1 MTRVMDMQQYDI
13 EQLEKLYITL
23 GKEGKHR
30 RTTQRLKLY
39 DLHRMDLWKKI
50 RVSHA
55 QLLEA
60 DPPPPKEY
68 EEKYKKAEEINRKMM
83 EKLNDWGHPA
93 GMSDDVPAEARAAF
107 ATEMASP
114 GAMQQAGPSTRVV
127 GVWNDPLVA
136 LTPLP
141 QAKERAFFES
151 GSPCHNGKQ
160 KVSQQSPATVPVGQ
174 QLGNVSNV
182 DEQRGNADMSA
193 KFEEGQQVNTS
204 MVQHVNNNNEQRVDV
219 HMSAKIEERQQVNT
233 SMVQHVNNNNEQRVD
248 VHMSAQFDECQ
259 RAINNAE
266 DISGK
271 SPTRMMNAA
280 NDNTD
285 ISCLAKMITSLA
297 TMQARQLEQFDP
309 AIIQARKESE
319 KKSATSV
326 GRPRE
331 LNIPTFKG
339 DVLQYP
345 FFKDAVHRVMDNS
358 GWDDIDK
365 FIYGRDL
372 TAGRARE
379 LISQLQV
386 DGSSWENMWIILDSN
401 FNRPRRREAATV
413 QMILN
418 EEFRI
423 RENDHTTIRQFRD
436 TFENARANFQT
447 LEMDWRKIIVIQTIR
462 RMDSETVR
470 RLEDFL
476 EDTTVTPSIEEISRF
491 LLKEEDLLT
500 VLDGRKS
507 SNHHG
512 IYKHPKK
519 QY

>member
-13 EQLEKLYITL
+13 EQLEKLYTAL

-39 DLHRMDLWKKI
+39 DLHRMDLLKKI
-50 RVSHA
+50 RARHA

-193 KFEEGQQVNTS
+193 KFEEGQQVST
-204 MVQHVNNNNEQRVDV
+204 
-219 HMSAKIEERQQVNT
+219 A
-233 SMVQHVNNNNEQRVD
+233 MVQHVNNNNEQRVD

-259 RAINNAE
+259 RARNNAE